1 MAFTPFPPRQPTAS
15 ARLPLTLMTLDD
27 WALATITGADS
38 EKYMQGQVTADVSQM
53 TEDQHLL
60 AAHCD
65 AKGKMWSNLRL
76 FRDGDG
82 FAWIERRSVRE
93 PQLTELK
100 KYAVF
105 SKVTIAPDDERV
117 LLGVA
122 GFQARAAL
130 ANLFSELPSREK
142 QVVKEGATTLLWF
155 EHPAER
161 FLIVTDEATAN
172 MLTDKLRGEAELN
185 NSQQWLALNI
195 EAGFPVIDAANSGQF
210 IPQATNLQALGGISF
225 KKGCYTGQEMV
236 ARAKFR
242 GANKRALWL
251 LKGSASRLPEAG
263 EDLELKMGENW
274 RRTGT
279 VLAAVKLED
288 GQVVVQVVMN
298 NDMEPDSMTM
308 RIHCVSSHC
317 HIRWKSKSLYR
328 IRHLSPDATLVCLFR
343 PTKARQLRLPNI
355 QIDRQKVAH
364 TTAEHKAVPDGMI
377 VWNALADVEN
387 HPERINHTAYRQ

>member
-1 MAFTPFPPRQPTAS
+1 MAFTPFPPRQPSAS

-27 WALATITGADS
+27 WALATLTGADS
-38 EKYMQGQVTADVSQM
+38 EKYLQGQVTADVAAL
-53 TEDQHLL
+53 TEHQHLL

-76 FRDGDG
+76 FRRDGG
-82 FAWIERRSVRE
+82 FALIERRSIRDA
-93 PQLTELK
+93 QLTELK

-105 SKVTIAPDDERV
+105 SKVTIVPDDEHV

-130 ANLFSELPSREK
+130 ANVFTTLPDAEK
-142 QVVKEGATTLLWF
+142 QVVQEGATSILWF
-155 EHPAER
+155 AHPAER
-161 FLIVTDEATAN
+161 FLLVTDVATAE
-172 MLTDKLRGEAELN
+172 MISEKLRGEAQLN

-195 EAGFPVIDAANSGQF
+195 EAGLPVIDAANSAQF

-242 GANKRALWL
+242 GANKRALWYL
-251 LKGSASRLPEAG
+251 AGKASRLPEAG

-279 VLAAVKLED
+279 ILAAVQLDD
-288 GQVVVQVVMN
+288 GRLLVQAVMN
-298 NDMEPDSMTM
+298 NDMEPDSVFRVRDDANTLS
-308 RIHCVSSHC
+308 IEPLPY
-317 HIRWKSKSLYR
+317 SL
-328 IRHLSPDATLVCLFR
+328 
-343 PTKARQLRLPNI
+343 
-355 QIDRQKVAH
+355 
-364 TTAEHKAVPDGMI
+364 E
-377 VWNALADVEN
+377 E
-387 HPERINHTAYRQ
+387 

>member
-1 MAFTPFPPRQPTAS
+1 MAFTPFPPRQPSAS

-27 WALATITGADS
+27 WALATLTGADS
-38 EKYMQGQVTADVSQM
+38 EKYLQGQVTADVAAL
-53 TEDQHLL
+53 TEHQHLL

-76 FRDGDG
+76 FRRDGG
-82 FAWIERRSVRE
+82 FTLIERRSIRDA
-93 PQLTELK
+93 QLTELK

-105 SKVTIAPDDERV
+105 SKVTIVPDDEHV

-130 ANLFSELPSREK
+130 ANVFTTLPDAEK
-142 QVVKEGATTLLWF
+142 QVVQEGATSILWF
-155 EHPAER
+155 AHPAER
-161 FLIVTDEATAN
+161 FLLVTDVATAE
-172 MLTDKLRGEAELN
+172 LLSEKLRGEAQLN

-195 EAGFPVIDAANSGQF
+195 EAGLPVIDAANSAQF

-242 GANKRALWL
+242 GANKRALWYL
-251 LKGSASRLPEAG
+251 AGKASRLPEAG

-279 VLAAVKLED
+279 ILAAVQLDD
-288 GQVVVQVVMN
+288 GRLLVQAVMN
-298 NDMEPDSMTM
+298 NDMEPDSVFRVRDDANTLS
-308 RIHCVSSHC
+308 IEPLPY
-317 HIRWKSKSLYR
+317 SL
-328 IRHLSPDATLVCLFR
+328 
-343 PTKARQLRLPNI
+343 
-355 QIDRQKVAH
+355 
-364 TTAEHKAVPDGMI
+364 E
-377 VWNALADVEN
+377 E
-387 HPERINHTAYRQ
+387 

>member
-1 MAFTPFPPRQPTAS
+1 MAFTPFPPRQPSAS

-27 WALATITGADS
+27 WALATLTGADS
-38 EKYMQGQVTADVSQM
+38 EKYLQGQVTADVAAL
-53 TEDQHLL
+53 TEHQHVL

-76 FRDGDG
+76 FRRDGG
-82 FAWIERRSVRE
+82 FALIERRSIRDA
-93 PQLTELK
+93 QLTELK

-105 SKVTIAPDDERV
+105 SKVTIAADDEHV

-130 ANLFSELPSREK
+130 ANLFTTLPDAET
-142 QVVKEGATTLLWF
+142 QVVQEGATSILWF

-161 FLIVTDEATAN
+161 FLLVTDVATAE
-172 MLTDKLRGEAELN
+172 MISEKLRGEAQLN

-195 EAGFPVIDAANSGQF
+195 EAGLPVIDAANSAQF

-242 GANKRALWL
+242 GANKRALWYL
-251 LKGSASRLPEAG
+251 AGKASRLPEPG

-279 VLAAVKLED
+279 ILAAVQLED
-288 GQVVVQVVMN
+288 GRLLVQAVMN
-298 NDMEPDSMTM
+298 NDMEPDS
-308 RIHCVSSHC
+308 VF
-317 HIRWKSKSLYR
+317 R
-328 IRHLSPDATLVCLFR
+328 IRDDANTLSIEP
-343 PTKARQLRLPNI
+343 LPYSLEE
-355 QIDRQKVAH
+355 A
-364 TTAEHKAVPDGMI
+364 
-377 VWNALADVEN
+377 
-387 HPERINHTAYRQ
+387 

>member
-1 MAFTPFPPRQPTAS
+1 MAFTPFSPRQPVAS

-27 WALATITGADS
+27 WALATLVGADS
-38 EKYMQGQVTADVSQM
+38 EKYLQGQVTADVSQM
-53 TEDQHLL
+53 TEHQHLL

-65 AKGKMWSNLRL
+65 PKGKMWSNLRL
-76 FRDGDG
+76 FRRQDG
-82 FAWIERRSVRE
+82 FALIERRSLRDA
-93 PQLTELK
+93 QLTELK

-105 SKVTIAPDDERV
+105 SKVTIAADDELV

-130 ANLFSELPSREK
+130 KNLFSELPDAEK
-142 QVVKEGATTLLWF
+142 QVTNDGATSLLWF

-161 FLIVTDEATAN
+161 FLLVADVATAERV
-172 MLTDKLRGEAELN
+172 TQALRGEAQLN

-195 EAGFPVIDAANSGQF
+195 EAGIPVIDAANSGQF

-242 GANKRALWL
+242 GANKRALWYL
-251 LKGSASRLPEAG
+251 AGQASRVPEAG

-279 VLAAVKLED
+279 VLAAVQLDD
-288 GQVVVQVVMN
+288 GRLLVQAVMN
-298 NDMEPDSMTM
+298 NDMEPDSVFRVREDVNTLS
-308 RIHCVSSHC
+308 IEPLPY
-317 HIRWKSKSLYR
+317 SL
-328 IRHLSPDATLVCLFR
+328 
-343 PTKARQLRLPNI
+343 
-355 QIDRQKVAH
+355 
-364 TTAEHKAVPDGMI
+364 E
-377 VWNALADVEN
+377 E
-387 HPERINHTAYRQ
+387 